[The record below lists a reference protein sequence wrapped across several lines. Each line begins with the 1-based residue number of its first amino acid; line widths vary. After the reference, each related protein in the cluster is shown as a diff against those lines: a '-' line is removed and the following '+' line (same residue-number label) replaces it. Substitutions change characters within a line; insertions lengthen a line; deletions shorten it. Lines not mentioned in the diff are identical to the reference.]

1 MASAATTHANTAES
15 GTCKRCQVIERV
27 GPTLQHFPLPDS
39 PRWQYQLVPPKD
51 YPNWSLAERFAHSK
65 EIWFPLAKVHFLPHL
80 LWPSQLIKIMAR
92 GQGLSMKKKSVL
104 LNTTISTMISGL
116 SVSRNGR
123 KMCYCSSILLGHCY
137 TLEQNK
143 KQEVS
148 MPSHPCNDNFSH
160 VGTWK
165 IDVPTTCSIVM
176 SIESCFF

>member
-1 MASAATTHANTAES
+1 
-15 GTCKRCQVIERV
+15 
-27 GPTLQHFPLPDS
+27 
-39 PRWQYQLVPPKD
+39 
-51 YPNWSLAERFAHSK
+51 
-65 EIWFPLAKVHFLPHL
+65 
-80 LWPSQLIKIMAR
+80 
-92 GQGLSMKKKSVL
+92 MKKKSVL
-104 LNTTISTMISGL
+104 LNRTISAMISGL

-165 IDVPTTCSIVM
+165 IDVPTCSIVM
-176 SIESCFF
+176 SIESCFFFLNPPVPLIPTNLIKKVSYSLIKFQLSLPELWLEEGTLEDYHVICI